1 MRLLGSRVV
10 GQAALYTV
18 ASGVAMGL
26 SGVAKAIFARHMSP
40 SALGS
45 FSFAVSFLTL
55 LAGVFDFGLFNSA
68 ARRLAMSDV
77 GQRRELLG
85 ACVAAFV
92 PLAVLA
98 SAATFGFSF
107 VVDSAFHV
115 HAAGALRA
123 CAPLAWAWVFALVG
137 ELLAKGADRLYVYSV
152 SNLVGSVVLVV
163 LIASLLIAG
172 VTFSTTLA
180 FLLATVSMVFSLTLL
195 AVWLRPRFRRVR
207 THVTSY
213 LADSRVWAFHVY
225 VGRLSSIGTYNMDV
239 LMVAWFSNARSTGYY
254 ALAGSIAAVM
264 GIPMLGV
271 AAALYPRMALEKQ
284 IGKRWIMIAWA
295 MGGVGFAVVVLVV
308 EPLIPVVFGKA
319 YAPVGPLTIPLVI
332 GGRGSRRIDPLQH
345 FHVCPRAWT
354 RDAQPRVHLH
364 GQQSDIQLCP
374 HPPVWRDGRSVG
386 QSTGAAGQLFR
397 VPLALTVGTC
407 APSQHPVKL
416 SQARADRAT
425 FEHA

>member
-26 SGVAKAIFARHMSP
+26 SGVAKAIFARHMTP
-40 SALGS
+40 TAFGS

-55 LAGVFDFGLFNSA
+55 LAGVFDFGLFSSA

-77 GQRRELLG
+77 GNRRELLG

-98 SAATFGFSF
+98 SVATFGFSF

-115 HAAGALRA
+115 HAAGALRV
-123 CAPLAWAWVFALVG
+123 CALLAWAWVFALVG

-152 SNLVGSVVLVV
+152 SNLAGSVVLVV

-172 VTFSTTLA
+172 VTVSTTLA

-207 THVTSY
+207 THITSY

-284 IGKRWIMIAWA
+284 IGKRWIMTAWA
-295 MGGVGFAVVVLVV
+295 IGGVGLAVVVLVV
-308 EPLIPVVFGKA
+308 QPLIPIVFGKA

-332 GGRGSRRIDPLQH
+332 AAAVRGVSTLYNTFMSAHARGREMRNRAFIFTGSNLIFNFAL
-345 FHVCPRAWT
+345 
-354 RDAQPRVHLH
+354 
-364 GQQSDIQLCP
+364 I
-374 HPPVWRDGRSVG
+374 PPFGA
-386 QSTGAAGQLFR
+386 TGAAWASL
-397 VPLALTVGTC
+397 LALLVNYFAYLWSYRRYVRTV
-407 APSQHPVKL
+407 A
-416 SQARADRAT
+416 AT
-425 FEHA
+425 S